1 MSEFDKLN
9 KADLQVLLRWYGVA
23 KGKAL
28 TSMSRDKMLGQWKCV
43 SNNNVLHPPPC
54 EKWTDDDEAK
64 LKRLQESEIT
74 MDDTAV
80 GRFKKNQ
87 EIDFVNLFAQL
98 PREKL
103 DEMLTRIEIERQQ
116 IATENGSAS
125 ALGSASTSAFASESA
140 SA

>member
-1 MSEFDKLN
+1 
-9 KADLQVLLRWYGVA
+9 
-23 KGKAL
+23 
-28 TSMSRDKMLGQWKCV
+28 
-43 SNNNVLHPPPC
+43 
-54 EKWTDDDEAK
+54 
-64 LKRLQESEIT
+64 

-116 IATENGSAS
+116 IATENGSALAS
-125 ALGSASTSAFASESA
+125 ASASAPVSASTLASNDEDHSQ
-140 SA
+140 